1 MSAWNLWTLMEN
13 LRGDTMKRNL
23 SNKKWTGEIVD
34 STSRSLTKFMK
45 RYSNKKLRKNK
56 NLYHP
61 LTWRKEY
68 DD

>member
-1 MSAWNLWTLMEN
+1 
-13 LRGDTMKRNL
+13 MKRNL

-45 RYSNKKLRKNK
+45 KYSNKKLRKNK